1 MPLHWLILF
10 AILALGFQGWIF
22 KKRGLARVTYTRSF
36 TKQRLFVGD
45 HVEMTETI
53 GNDKLLPVPWVRLE
67 SMISSTLVFGHQTNL
82 DIHAGELL
90 QNHKSLFTLKP
101 YTQIVRRHDIT
112 VNARGIY
119 HLQSATMTAGDVFG
133 VFDSVRMIPLDL
145 ELTVFPEIIA
155 MRDIPFSN
163 KSWIGDITVRRW
175 MLEDPFW
182 KSGVRPYL
190 PGDSLKSVHWKATA
204 RTNQLQVHQFDY
216 TADRK
221 LMILVNFET
230 TERMWSKVTRPE
242 AVERALSY
250 AASIANVTVTQGIE
264 TGFACNGTTK
274 SLQKGQ
280 AVILPPGAGSHHL
293 TNMFETMAQLELEL
307 SSSFH
312 TFLES
317 WEDSSGTDFI
327 LITPIPLIEVENK
340 ISRMRMR
347 GNGVEIIEIPVR
359 PLTSAAAKEADDDA
373 KQA

>member
-10 AILALGFQGWIF
+10 AILALGLQGWIF
-22 KKRGLARVTYTRSF
+22 KKLGLKRVTYTRSF
-36 TKQRLFVGD
+36 TKQKLFVGD
-45 HVEMTETI
+45 HVEMTEI
-53 GNDKLLPVPWVRLE
+53 ISNDKLLPVPWVRLE
-67 SMISSTLVFGHQTNL
+67 SMIPSSLVFGHQANL
-82 DIHAGELL
+82 DIHTGELL

-112 VNARGIY
+112 VTARGIY

-133 VFDSVRMIPLDL
+133 ILNVVRTIPLDL
-145 ELTVFPEIIA
+145 ELMVFPEIVA

-163 KSWIGDITVRRW
+163 KSWIGDVTVRRW

-190 PGDSLKSVHWKATA
+190 PGDSLKSVDWKATA

-230 TERMWSKVTRPE
+230 TARMWSKVTRPE
-242 AVERALSY
+242 AVEKAISY

-264 TGFACNGTTK
+264 TGFACNGTMK

-293 TNMFETMAQLELEL
+293 TDMFEAMAQLELEL
-307 SSSFH
+307 SCSFR

-317 WEDSSGTDFI
+317 WEESTGTDFI
-327 LITPIPLIEVENK
+327 VITPIPLTEVENN
-340 ISRMRMR
+340 ISRIRMR
-347 GNGVEIIEIPVR
+347 GNGVEIIEIPVHSF
-359 PLTSAAAKEADDDA
+359 TSEEAKEDVYAV
-373 KQA
+373 QA